1 MVNSLFDKQAP
12 PTDHGHLSH
21 KENLSRNLCTFSFA
35 LLFYH
40 VIEAIPT
47 FDEPYE
53 RRGKVAENEGV
64 PILYTMLHATQ

>member
-40 VIEAIPT
+40 VLEANLIS
-47 FDEPYE
+47 E
-53 RRGKVAENEGV
+53 KVAESEGV
-64 PILYTMLHATQ
+64 PIPSAMLHATQ